1 MPPECRLQ
9 VVVMELSIKTILKL
23 VQASCGIGAM
33 KNIADVART
42 VAFVVMGVAV
52 IASTVASLMLS

>member
-1 MPPECRLQ
+1 MERL
-9 VVVMELSIKTILKL
+9 IKTILR
-23 VQASCGIGAM
+23 VGSQASCGIGAM